1 MGQPEKLL
9 LKVLRGTSDAHI
21 GFDELCKLLGGLG
34 FEHRVRGSH
43 HMYSKAGVADLINL
57 QRDGA
62 NAKPYQVRQVRN
74 VIVKYKLG
82 A

>member
-9 LKVLRGTSDAHI
+9 LKVLRGTSDAAI

-34 FEHRVRGSH
+34 FGQRVRGSH
-43 HMYSKAGVADLINL
+43 HMYSKAGVTELINL

>member
-1 MGQPEKLL
+1 
-9 LKVLRGTSDAHI
+9 
-21 GFDELCKLLGGLG
+21 
-34 FEHRVRGSH
+34 
-43 HMYSKAGVADLINL
+43 MYSKAGVADLINL